1 MGFWVVVNIYTYGN
15 CPPTGDNSHIIMNK
29 QTNYFPTENKKYS
42 KISFAPTYNNE

>member
-15 CPPTGDNSHIIMNK
+15 CPPTGGQYQIIIKK
-29 QTNYFPTENKKYS
+29 QTNYFTTENKKNS